1 MLNPRQPTHQQCARV
16 GVKEDATRLDS
27 PITFCCL
34 LHWRRR
40 GVGFRNSFQVEPMK
54 LTPVA
59 MTRQKLGHATCERMP
74 YTSIRPG

>member
-40 GVGFRNSFQVEPMK
+40 GGRVQELLPGRADEVDSCCDDEAEV
-54 LTPVA
+54 
-59 MTRQKLGHATCERMP
+59 RTCNLREDA
-74 YTSIRPG
+74 IH